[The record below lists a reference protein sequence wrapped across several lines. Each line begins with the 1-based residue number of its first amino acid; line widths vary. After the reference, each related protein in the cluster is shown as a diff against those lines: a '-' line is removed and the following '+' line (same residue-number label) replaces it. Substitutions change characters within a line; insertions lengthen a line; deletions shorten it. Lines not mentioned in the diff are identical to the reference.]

1 MRIYSTYTYTNT
13 IYTTYTIPIT
23 IPIITTTIIY
33 TYIST

>member
-1 MRIYSTYTYTNT
+1 MRIYTIPNISTY